1 MSTSEL
7 IGHVQSP
14 SLSRSEFGQ
23 AQGPSLST
31 SELGQAQGPSLPR
44 SRLGQAQGSSLSR
57 SELWQAQSPAEF
69 GQRGKQPEHPAAK
82 RRKLCLGAA
91 LVRPGPISVE
101 VSKAVMETG
110 LHKEEDGT
118 LEEAG
123 KGEVG
128 EREAGR
134 LGLVKGKV
142 MGTGDL
148 RTAMD
153 EQFFPKPEENSGLHD
168 TTADVVNPHGKGS
181 GTVTDECLLVHQ
193 SGESLASTKIQ
204 SETSSACSTRLAH
217 PNMIAVSTAQRK
229 AGSTSLSKKR
239 LLKVNKHVQFPLLDK
254 PIGGGG
260 LDCERV
266 VSKPKL
272 APPPL
277 YTPGGADPASCA
289 RLILV
294 RFDDYFFQLSCAQSA
309 ALTRLPWGQPV
320 PPGDARHPSGTLDFR
335 KKSKKRKEASFDG
348 LPSLPLTS
356 DCSESPQRKALSLS
370 PGDNWL
376 SKRDYQNRNPS
387 SPPTTLQKSP
397 IAESSK
403 TTPAR
408 RGISLRRKSLPASPS
423 KSDHILPTRRREDS
437 TCIVKPM
444 VATKV
449 TTPTDAAAETTM
461 PRDTG
466 VSGADTS
473 PSLASRPVLVELQ
486 AEETDKEQRGGTPSL
501 PTQELSPLPPS
512 CMSVEENSPRWG
524 GLQLAQPSPSKPQT
538 FRGSTFLTPGRQHK
552 RRRTARFVDESDS
565 EMEYSPLDSDDQA
578 SKQEEG
584 EKKLTSDLS
593 PNVALQVSPMST
605 SCARG
610 GVLR

>member
-7 IGHVQSP
+7 IGQVQST
-14 SLSRSEFGQ
+14 SLSRSQFGQ

-31 SELGQAQGPSLPR
+31 SELGQAQG
-44 SRLGQAQGSSLSR
+44 SSLSR
-57 SELWQAQSPAEF
+57 SELGQGQSPAEF

-82 RRKLCLGAA
+82 RRKLCLGAV

-110 LHKEEDGT
+110 LHNEEDGT

-142 MGTGDL
+142 VGTEDL

-153 EQFFPKPEENSGLHD
+153 EQFFPKPEENSGLRD
-168 TTADVVNPHGKGS
+168 TTANVVNPHGKGS

-217 PNMIAVSTAQRK
+217 PNTIAVSTAQRK

-254 PIGGGG
+254 PIGGGV

-266 VSKPKL
+266 ISKPKL

-408 RGISLRRKSLPASPS
+408 RGISLKRKGLPASPS
-423 KSDHILPTRRREDS
+423 NILPTRRREDS

-449 TTPTDAAAETTM
+449 TTPTNAAVEITM

-466 VSGADTS
+466 VSGVDTS

-486 AEETDKEQRGGTPSL
+486 AEETGKEQRGGTPSL
-501 PTQELSPLPPS
+501 PTQELSPLPQS

-524 GLQLAQPSPSKPQT
+524 GLQLAQTSPSKPQT

-565 EMEYSPLDSDDQA
+565 EMEHSPLNSDGEA

-584 EKKLTSDLS
+584 EKQLTSDLS